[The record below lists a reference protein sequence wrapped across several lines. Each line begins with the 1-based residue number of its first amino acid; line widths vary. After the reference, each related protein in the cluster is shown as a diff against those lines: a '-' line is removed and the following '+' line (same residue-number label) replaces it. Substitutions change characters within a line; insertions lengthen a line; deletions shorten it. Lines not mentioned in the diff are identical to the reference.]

1 VFCVQDLV
9 AVLTTHKHHDHAGGN
24 LKLQKLCG
32 HIKLRVYGHVKDR
45 IPGVTTRVKPGDVVK
60 IGETNV
66 GVVHVPC
73 HTDGHVV
80 YCVMGDG
87 GDVDA
92 DVEGGSAHPSTAG
105 VPTNDGGG
113 GAGSLPTHKIEAV
126 FTGEY
131 FFIYSVRAIRLNACF
146 FIHRR
151 RHHQR
156 RRGCVFPRRRQRLLR

>member
-1 VFCVQDLV
+1 M
-9 AVLTTHKHHDHAGGN
+9 
-24 LKLQKLCG
+24 KLQKLCG
-32 HIKLRVYGHVKDR
+32 NIKLRVYGHVKDR

-60 IGETNV
+60 IGETDV

-92 DVEGGSAHPSTAG
+92 DVEGGGAHPSTVG
-105 VPTNDGGG
+105 VPTNDGAG
-113 GAGSLPTHKIEAV
+113 GAGSLPTHRIEAV

-131 FFIYSVRAIRLNACF
+131 FFLFPPHGRLD
-146 FIHRR
+146 
-151 RHHQR
+151 
-156 RRGCVFPRRRQRLLR
+156 